1 VMEVRLAGQADARAL
16 AELRYAF
23 RAEMA
28 APEEPEETFL
38 ERVTAWLTD
47 RLEAGTWTAW
57 AASASVQ
64 PVGLVLAHLVEK
76 VPNPVAEPERLG
88 YVSSLFVRPG
98 WRGHGTGSRLLA
110 AALDFCRRGG
120 AETVVLWPSPRS
132 VPLYRRHGFRT
143 VGEVTELRLAPGLHP
158 GGGRVVRQDFAARTG
173 GRHRAQ
179 REPSPGP
186 DTMSCID
193 KYAFRPDRRFRR

>member
-1 VMEVRLAGQADARAL
+1 MTEVRLARRADARAL

-38 ERVTAWLTD
+38 ERLTAWLAD

-57 AASASVQ
+57 VACAGGQ
-64 PVGLVLAHLVEK
+64 PVGLVLVQVVEK
-76 VPNPVAEPERLG
+76 VPNPVAEPECLG
-88 YVSSLFVRPG
+88 YVSSLFVQPG

-132 VPLYRRHGFRT
+132 VPLYRRHGFRSA
-143 VGEVTELRLAPGLHP
+143 GEVMELRLAPGPHP
-158 GGGRVVRQDFAARTG
+158 GGGEDR
-173 GRHRAQ
+173 
-179 REPSPGP
+179 SPGLRRA
-186 DTMSCID
+186 DRG
-193 KYAFRPDRRFRR
+193 RPPGAAGSFTGSRHHELYR